1 MVPSLMMENIWNLNL
16 LIVKEN
22 IINLFKI
29 MEVMCINKKDV
40 YRGSKIASI
49 NVFYLNNENIFDIK
63 EFNISTII
71 FIT

>member
-1 MVPSLMMENIWNLNL
+1 
-16 LIVKEN
+16 
-22 IINLFKI
+22 
-29 MEVMCINKKDV
+29 MCINKKDV